1 MDGKLD
7 PSFNTGAD
15 LRKLLRDPRRFD
27 VGRAHGFRRASSP
40 TGLLTKALRVA
51 LLASFCAVVALLLL
65 QAAQLD
71 VESNWESA
79 AWIWLG
85 VWAGGSSALI
95 FIIAKLRA
103 MLTPSAKGAATRV
116 PETMAQDVGTE
127 DWFSEDIRFFVRT
140 FFLSAVGGIA
150 IAAGAVVLIV
160 HFLPEDVAAD
170 RFMINAIVRGGGTA
184 LAMLFGNIIWRLA
197 ERRHARLMD
206 WS

>member
-15 LRKLLRDPRRFD
+15 LRKLLRDPRRFE
-27 VGRAHGFRRASSP
+27 VGRAHGFRHASSP

-51 LLASFCAVVALLLL
+51 LLASFCAVVLLLLL

-79 AWIWLG
+79 AWIWLL

-103 MLTPSAKGAATRV
+103 MLTPSATGAASRA
-116 PETMAQDVGTE
+116 PDSMPQDVGTE
-127 DWFSEDIRFFVRT
+127 DWFSEDVRFFVRT
-140 FFLSAVGGIA
+140 FFISAAGGVA
-150 IAAGAVVLIV
+150 LAMGAVVLV
-160 HFLPEDVAAD
+160 VWLLPEDIAAD
-170 RFMINAIVRGGGTA
+170 RFTMSAIVRGGGTA
-184 LAMLFGNIIWRLA
+184 LTMLFGHLIWRIA
-197 ERRHARLMD
+197 ESRHARLMD
-206 WS
+206 

>member
-7 PSFNTGAD
+7 PTFNTGSE
-15 LRKLLRDPRRFD
+15 LRKILRDPRRFD

-51 LLASFCAVVALLLL
+51 LLASFCAVVSLLLL

-79 AWIWLG
+79 AWIWLL

-103 MLTPSAKGAATRV
+103 MLTQSATGAASRA
-116 PETMAQDVGTE
+116 PDSMPQDVGTE

-140 FFLSAVGGIA
+140 FFLSAAGGLALA
-150 IAAGAVVLIV
+150 IGAVVLIV
-160 HFLPEDVAAD
+160 GLLPEDVAAD
-170 RFMINAIVRGGGTA
+170 RFTVNAIVRGGGTA
-184 LAMLFGNIIWRLA
+184 LAMLFGNIIWRIA
-197 ERRHARLMD
+197 ESRHARLMD
-206 WS
+206 

>member
-15 LRKLLRDPRRFD
+15 LRKLLRDPRRFE

-51 LLASFCAVVALLLL
+51 LLASFCAVVLLLLL

-79 AWIWLG
+79 AWIWLL

-103 MLTPSAKGAATRV
+103 MLTPSAKGAATRT
-116 PETMAQDVGTE
+116 PETMPQDVGTE

-150 IAAGAVVLIV
+150 IATGAVVLIV
-160 HFLPEDVAAD
+160 HFLPEEVAAD
-170 RFMINAIVRGGGTA
+170 RFTINAIVRGGGTA
-184 LAMLFGNIIWRLA
+184 LAILFGNIIWRIA
-197 ERRHARLMD
+197 ESRHARLMD
-206 WS
+206 

>member
-15 LRKLLRDPRRFD
+15 LRKLLRDPRRFE

-103 MLTPSAKGAATRV
+103 MLTPSAKGAASRAS
-116 PETMAQDVGTE
+116 ETMPQDVGTE

-150 IAAGAVVLIV
+150 IATGAVALIV
-160 HFLPEDVAAD
+160 HFLPAEVAAD
-170 RFMINAIVRGGGTA
+170 RFTINAIVRGGGTA